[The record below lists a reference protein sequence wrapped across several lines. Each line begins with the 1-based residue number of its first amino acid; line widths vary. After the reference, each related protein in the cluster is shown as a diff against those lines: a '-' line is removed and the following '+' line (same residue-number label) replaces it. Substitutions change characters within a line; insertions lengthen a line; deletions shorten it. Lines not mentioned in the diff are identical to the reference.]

1 MENFTKLPNYQT
13 PPPTIN
19 INKMKFTGER
29 YIPTEQGKIRLEH
42 YHRYAIVQDL
52 VKQKEVLDLACGE
65 GYGSSFMADVAL
77 SVVGVDISDEAV
89 QNALATYIKPNLS
102 YIQGSAIALD
112 FADLSFDVVVS
123 FETIEHLAEQAEMLT
138 EIKRVLRPNGLLVI
152 SSPNRPIYSEESG
165 EHNEYHVKELDFKEF
180 DDLLTAQFQAVKY
193 FGQRM
198 LMGSVIQSLDGGQS
212 NFRAWH
218 DDGKDIKPN
227 TGYLAEPVYFVAV
240 CGTNVGN
247 LPAIDD
253 SFIYSDKLDL
263 IKHYVGFAKWA
274 QSVELG
280 SKERD
285 AVIAKL
291 QGELL
296 ERTKWAQALDRET
309 KERDAVIIKQQAE
322 FIERTEWALS
332 LDATLKQREELIHK
346 LQSELS
352 KQR

>member
-1 MENFTKLPNYQT
+1 
-13 PPPTIN
+13 
-19 INKMKFTGER
+19 MKFTGER

-285 AVIAKL
+285 AVI
-291 QGELL
+291 
-296 ERTKWAQALDRET
+296 
-309 KERDAVIIKQQAE
+309 IKQQAE

>member
-1 MENFTKLPNYQT
+1 M
-13 PPPTIN
+13 
-19 INKMKFTGER
+19 
-29 YIPTEQGKIRLEH
+29 
-42 YHRYAIVQDL
+42 
-52 VKQKEVLDLACGE
+52 DLACGE

-102 YIQGSAIALD
+102 YQQGSAIALD
-112 FADLSFDVVVS
+112 FADASFDVVVS
-123 FETIEHLAEQAEMLT
+123 FETIEHLAEQAEMLA

-180 DDLLTAQFQAVKY
+180 DDLLKAQFQTVQY

-227 TGYLAEPVYFVAV
+227 TGHLAEPVYFVAI
-240 CGTNVGN
+240 CGASVGN
-247 LPAIDD
+247 LPSIDD
-253 SFIYSDKLDL
+253 SFIYPDKLDL
-263 IKHYVGFAKWA
+263 IKHYIGFAKWA
-274 QSVELG
+274 KTLDQELTECSEWAQTLG
-280 SKERD
+280 RESKERD

-296 ERTKWAQALDRET
+296 ERTEWAQTLGRESKELDAIISKLQGELLERTEWAQALVQES

-352 KQR
+352 KQI